1 MKLESESKTFKSTV
15 QQLFLIFLIQQSYP
29 FTFTSN
35 SLDVDCS
42 CELAIT
48 LFPPPFSSSLS
59 AWLGTTSELEMTR

>member
-48 LFPPPFSSSLS
+48 LFPPLSLLLYLRGWEQPLS
-59 AWLGTTSELEMTR
+59 